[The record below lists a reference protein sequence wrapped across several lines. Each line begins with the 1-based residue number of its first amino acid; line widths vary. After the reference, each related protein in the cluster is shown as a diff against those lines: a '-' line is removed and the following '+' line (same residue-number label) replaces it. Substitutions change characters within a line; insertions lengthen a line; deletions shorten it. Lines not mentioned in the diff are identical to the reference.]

1 MIFVIKCLWKVS
13 ENEMEKT
20 VYGLF
25 KNRDLMW
32 L

>member
-13 ENEMEKT
+13 ENEREKT